1 MARNG
6 KRNTTEYFDKRI
18 GLEDD
23 SMPMPLAE
31 RVYQEKHKICVVLC
45 TRRHSV
51 PAFIYTFFPNDDAD
65 DDDDKTCILQ
75 NRTREEEEKD

>member
-1 MARNG
+1 MVEEEKNAKRKKAREKNTQKEKNGMARNG

-31 RVYQEKHKICVVLC
+31 RVY
-45 TRRHSV
+45 
-51 PAFIYTFFPNDDAD
+51 
-65 DDDDKTCILQ
+65 
-75 NRTREEEEKD
+75 

>member
-31 RVYQEKHKICVVLC
+31 RVY
-45 TRRHSV
+45 
-51 PAFIYTFFPNDDAD
+51 
-65 DDDDKTCILQ
+65 
-75 NRTREEEEKD
+75 